1 MANSIIDLTGS
12 IDSQYNDLISVDS
25 DSSQASLS
33 SNSGATKKRQREQQD
48 TDQIGPEPK
57 RAKV

>member
-33 SNSGATKKRQREQQD
+33 NSGATKKRQREQQD